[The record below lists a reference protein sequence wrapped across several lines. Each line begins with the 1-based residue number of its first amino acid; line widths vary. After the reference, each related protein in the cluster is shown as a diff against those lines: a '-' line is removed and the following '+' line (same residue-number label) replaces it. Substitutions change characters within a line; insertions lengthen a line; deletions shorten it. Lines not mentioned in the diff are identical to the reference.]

1 MLKHAFILLALC
13 CISPAQAGL
22 FSDDEARNHIQQVQ
36 TNLERSDSLAQ
47 DRHKQQ
53 TQAILDL
60 QTQIEALSKENR
72 TLRGQNEELAHG
84 LQSAEKR
91 EKDFYIDLDT
101 RLRRIESS
109 GMIPSASDGNA
120 AALPATG
127 TTPDAVAATSDTFDP
142 IVENRI
148 LERGFILLK
157 GKSYANATR
166 SFSDFIKQYPE
177 SVQIPNA
184 IYGLGNAL
192 YGDND
197 FKSALLVYQNF
208 LKDFPETPRSPEVLL
223 NMASC
228 QQALKETAAAK
239 NTLKQLIKKY
249 PKSDAA
255 AKAQKQLATLR

>member
-1 MLKHAFILLALC
+1 MLKYAFILLALC

-22 FSDDEARNHIQQVQ
+22 FTDDEARAQIQQIQ
-36 TNLERSDSLAQ
+36 ANLDRSDALAEE
-47 DRHKQQ
+47 RNKQQ

-101 RLRRIESS
+101 RLRRFESTS
-109 GMIPSASDGNA
+109 VAPPTVDANANNPSNAQPVA
-120 AALPATG
+120 AATS
-127 TTPDAVAATSDTFDP
+127 SDTFDP
-142 IVENRI
+142 AVENRM
-148 LERGFILLK
+148 LERGYGLLR
-157 GKSYANATR
+157 GRSYSNATR
-166 SFSDFIKQYPE
+166 AFTDFIKQFPE

-184 IYGLGNAL
+184 IFGLGNAL
-192 YGDND
+192 FGEND
-197 FKSALLVYQNF
+197 YKSALMVYQNF
-208 LKDFPETPRSPEVLL
+208 LKDYPETPRSPEVLL
-223 NMASC
+223 NMANC
-228 QQALKETAAAK
+228 QQALKQTAVAK

>member
-22 FSDDEARNHIQQVQ
+22 FSDDEARAQAQLVQ
-36 TNLERSDSLAQ
+36 TNLDRSDALAQ

-60 QTQIEALSKENR
+60 QTQIEALSIENR

-109 GMIPSASDGNA
+109 GVVPPAANENA
-120 AALPATG
+120 AATPAT
-127 TTPDAVAATSDTFDP
+127 TATLSASADAFDP
-142 IVENRI
+142 TVENRI
-148 LERGFILLK
+148 LERGFVLLK
-157 GKSYANATR
+157 GRSYTNATR
-166 SFSDFIKQYPE
+166 AFGDFIKQYPE

-197 FKSALLVYQNF
+197 YKSALLVYQNF
-208 LKDFPETPRSPEVLL
+208 LKDYPETPRSPEVLL
-223 NMASC
+223 NMAAC
-228 QQALKETAAAK
+228 QQALKQTREAK
-239 NTLKQLIKKY
+239 ITLKQLIKQY

-255 AKAQKQLATLR
+255 AKAKKQLATLH